1 MNEVPLRNEI
11 NIIEQTTTNVVGCMP
26 SLKFRHPRG
35 SIDALASENVIF
47 IQVVYKHDLPSGGVN
62 GSTSLS
68 TYFKLNSSEVKLE
81 VLTT

>member
-1 MNEVPLRNEI
+1 MPRHLSSC
-11 NIIEQTTTNVVGCMP
+11 IIRSST
-26 SLKFRHPRG
+26 
-35 SIDALASENVIF
+35 SENVIF
-47 IQVVYKHDLPSGGVN
+47 ILVVYKHDLPSGGVN